1 MKKLADTN
9 LDTEEKTKLLY
20 KFGVI
25 RQVIGRSNV
34 AIWSNFSKKMHF
46 SLPQEIACTSEHQR
60 DVTYSIVSVPLNETD
75 VSDEEFLFNNNV
87 WDMIENEVEHGAIHA
102 GQEVD
107 MQRAMNFILDVTK
120 EDGHKLFTMMT
131 PQDWQYMMDPSE
143 SADTTEALRVIRN
156 SILEPIMNLIPSS
169 PVEKKHG

>member
-1 MKKLADTN
+1 
-9 LDTEEKTKLLY
+9 
-20 KFGVI
+20 
-25 RQVIGRSNV
+25 
-34 AIWSNFSKKMHF
+34 
-46 SLPQEIACTSEHQR
+46 
-60 DVTYSIVSVPLNETD
+60 
-75 VSDEEFLFNNNV
+75 
-87 WDMIENEVEHGAIHA
+87 MIENEVEHGAIHA